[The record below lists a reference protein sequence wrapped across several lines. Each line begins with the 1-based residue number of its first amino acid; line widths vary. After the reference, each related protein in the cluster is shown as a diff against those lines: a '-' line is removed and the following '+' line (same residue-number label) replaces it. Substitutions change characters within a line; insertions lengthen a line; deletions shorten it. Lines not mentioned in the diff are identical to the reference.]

1 MSTAFSSLML
11 MTRSAPNPLPIAS
24 RPLRVPVRM
33 TELAPSA
40 LATAT
45 ASSPIG
51 PGPITTTL
59 PPATNPPS
67 SVSAYI
73 EVPAVTTSVTSASLM
88 VSGTRAS
95 VLMWLTAY
103 SAKPPSVVNPLA
115 R

>member
-1 MSTAFSSLML
+1 
-11 MTRSAPNPLPIAS
+11 MTRSAPNSLPIA
-24 RPLRVPVRM
+24 RRLLRVPVRI
-33 TELAPSA
+33 TGLAPSA

-51 PGPITTTL
+51 PGPMTTTL
-59 PPATNPPS
+59 SPATSPPS
-67 SVSAYI
+67 SVRPYI
-73 EVPAVTTSVTSASLM
+73 DVPAVTTSVASASLM

-103 SAKPPSVVNPLA
+103 SANPPSVVKPLA